1 MIQLKLDFLPSV
13 ILFVLPFFFFF
24 IKAISTYVGK
34 KSSSASSKQ
43 PRAYPLVGS
52 SFTIAANHERFSQW
66 ATELTQ
72 NSPNGNILLHR
83 PFGHRQL
90 LTTNP
95 ANVQHVLKNQFY
107 QYPKGNYFR
116 EHLYDLLGDG
126 IFTADSDNWKF
137 QRQMASHEFNTKSLR
152 KFVETVVEDELSG
165 RLLPLLSEATTK
177 NTVFDMQDILQ
188 RFTFDNICRIA
199 FGFDPACLSPS
210 FPQPESE
217 FAEAFEEATR
227 ISNQRFNAVM
237 PQWWKLKRAL
247 NVGSERQLREA
258 LLIVH
263 EYATNLVRQK
273 KRELEEKS
281 SLESEDLLSRF
292 LSSGHSDERF
302 VRDIVIS
309 FIVAGRDTTSAA
321 MTWFFWLLANK
332 PGVEEEILKEIKE
345 KPEALDYDEVKHV
358 VYIHASL
365 CETMRLY
372 PPIPHDTKYAVADN
386 VLPDGTEVK
395 KGMGVGYFPYA
406 MGRTEAIW
414 GKDWPEFRP
423 ERWLEKESTGKWK
436 FLARDS
442 YTYPVF
448 QAGPRICLGKD
459 MAFLQMQ
466 RIIAGVMQKYR
477 VVPAEKGFDPFFTSY
492 LSAKMKGGFPV
503 RVEERKGEAF
513 K

>member
-13 ILFVLPFFFFF
+13 LFFVLPFFFLFVKTF
-24 IKAISTYVGK
+24 STYVGK
-34 KSSSASSKQ
+34 KKSSSVSSQQ
-43 PRAYPLVGS
+43 PRVYPLVGS

-66 ATELTQ
+66 ATELIQ
-72 NSPNGNILLHR
+72 NSPDGNLLLHR

-95 ANVQHVLKNQFY
+95 ANVQHILKNQFY

-177 NTVFDMQDILQ
+177 KTVFDLQDILQ
-188 RFTFDNICRIA
+188 RFTFDNICKIA

-227 ISNQRFNAVM
+227 ISNERFNAVM
-237 PQWWKLKRAL
+237 PQVWKLKRAL
-247 NVGSERQLREA
+247 NIGSERQLREA
-258 LLIVH
+258 LSTVR

-281 SLESEDLLSRF
+281 SIESEDLLSRF

-302 VRDIVIS
+302 VTDIVIS

-321 MTWFFWLLANK
+321 MTWFFWLLANNH
-332 PGVEEEILKEIKE
+332 GVEEEILKEIEE

-372 PPIPHDTKYAVADN
+372 PPIPHDTKYTVADN
-386 VLPDGTEVK
+386 VLPDGTVVK

-423 ERWLEKESTGKWK
+423 ERWLEKE
-436 FLARDS
+436 
-442 YTYPVF
+442 
-448 QAGPRICLGKD
+448 
-459 MAFLQMQ
+459 
-466 RIIAGVMQKYR
+466 VMESGNSWRGTATHIRCSKPGRGY
-477 VVPAEKGFDPFFTSY
+477 A
-492 LSAKMKGGFPV
+492 
-503 RVEERKGEAF
+503 
-513 K
+513 